1 MKVFVTGGT
10 GFIGARLTEKL
21 IGDNHEV
28 TLLARN
34 PSMVP
39 YSGSEK
45 VTIVKGNLSDKEIL
59 KKGMKSCDW
68 VFHMAAYAKPS
79 YKDPSFVTG
88 INIDGT
94 VNVFEAALESG
105 VRKVVFTS
113 TGGTMSYSHDGMP
126 VDEGTNKRPELHTLY
141 EETKAEAEKIAV
153 DYTAKG
159 LDVVIVNPTRV
170 YGPGRLSESNSVTR
184 IIKLYMS
191 GLWRINP
198 GDGNSIGNYVY
209 VDDVAEGHILAA
221 MHGRGGERYILGG
234 ENHSFNRLFDIIGS
248 AAGKKRI
255 LIRLPAGLM
264 KAIVKGITFFSG
276 LFRVSPPITRDFL
289 DKYLRDWIMSSDKA
303 VTELGYRITPL
314 PEGVL
319 KTIEWLKSV
328 NDGKGK

>member
-21 IGDNHEV
+21 IESDHEV

-39 YSGSEK
+39 YAGNEK
-45 VTIVKGNLSDKEIL
+45 VTILKGDLSDRDLLI
-59 KKGMKSCDW
+59 KGMKSCDW

-79 YKDPSFVTG
+79 YKDPSVVTG
-88 INIDGT
+88 INVDGT

-113 TGGTMSYSHDGMP
+113 TAGTMSYSHDGMP
-126 VDEGTNKRPELHTLY
+126 VDEETNKNPELHTLY
-141 EETKAEAEKIAV
+141 EKTKAEAEKIAV

-198 GDGNSIGNYVY
+198 GDGSSTGNYVY

-221 MHGRGGERYILGG
+221 RHGRGGERYILGG
-234 ENHSFNRLFDIIGS
+234 ENHSFSRLFDTIGT

-255 LIRLPAGLM
+255 LVKLPAGLM
-264 KAIVKGITFFSG
+264 KAIVKIITFFSG
-276 LFRVSPPITRDFL
+276 IFRISPPITRDFL

-303 VTELGYRITPL
+303 VRELGYRITPL
-314 PEGVL
+314 SEGVS
-319 KTIEWLKSV
+319 KTIEWLKTIS
-328 NDGKGK
+328 DGKSK

>member
-21 IGDNHEV
+21 IESDHEV

-39 YSGSEK
+39 YAGNEK
-45 VTIVKGNLSDKEIL
+45 VTILKGDLSDRDLL

-79 YKDPSFVTG
+79 YKDPSVVTG
-88 INIDGT
+88 INVDGT

-113 TGGTMSYSHDGMP
+113 TAGTMSYSHDGMP
-126 VDEGTNKRPELHTLY
+126 VDEETNKNPELHTLY
-141 EETKAEAEKIAV
+141 EKTKAEAEKIAV

-198 GDGNSIGNYVY
+198 GDGSSTGNYVY

-221 MHGRGGERYILGG
+221 RHGRGGERYILGG
-234 ENHSFNRLFDIIGS
+234 ENHSFSRLFDTIGT

-255 LIRLPAGLM
+255 LVKLPAGLM
-264 KAIVKGITFFSG
+264 KAIVKIITFFSG
-276 LFRVSPPITRDFL
+276 IFRISPPITRDFL

-303 VTELGYRITPL
+303 VRELGYRITPL
-314 PEGVL
+314 SEGVS
-319 KTIEWLKSV
+319 KTIEWLKTIS
-328 NDGKGK
+328 DGRSK

>member
-34 PSMVP
+34 PSLVP
-39 YSGSEK
+39 YAGNEK
-45 VTIVKGNLSDKEIL
+45 VTILKGDLSDREL
-59 KKGMKSCDW
+59 LRKGMESCDW

-79 YKDPSFVTG
+79 FKDPSVVTA

-94 VNVFEAALESG
+94 VNVFEAARESG

-126 VDEGTNKRPELHTLY
+126 VDEETNKAPELHTLY
-141 EETKAEAEKIAV
+141 EKTKAEAEKIAV

-198 GDGNSIGNYVY
+198 GNGNSKGNYVY

-221 MHGRGGERYILGG
+221 MRGRAGERYILGG
-234 ENHSFNRLFDIIGS
+234 ENHSFNQLFDTIGS

-276 LFRVSPPITRDFL
+276 IFRVSPPITSDFL

-303 VTELGYRITPL
+303 VSELGYSITPL
-314 PEGVL
+314 YQGVL
-319 KTIEWLKSV
+319 KTIEWLKTV

>member
-21 IGDNHEV
+21 IESDHEV

-39 YSGSEK
+39 YAGNEK
-45 VTIVKGNLSDKEIL
+45 VTILKGDLSDRDLL

-79 YKDPSFVTG
+79 YKDPSVVTG
-88 INIDGT
+88 INVDGT

-113 TGGTMSYSHDGMP
+113 TAGTMSYSHDGMP
-126 VDEGTNKRPELHTLY
+126 VDEETNKNPELHTLY
-141 EETKAEAEKIAV
+141 EKTKAEAEKIAV

-159 LDVVIVNPTRV
+159 LDVVIVTPTRV

-198 GDGNSIGNYVY
+198 GDGSSTGNYVY

-221 MHGRGGERYILGG
+221 RHGRGGERYILGG
-234 ENHSFNRLFDIIGS
+234 ENHSFSRLFDTIGT

-255 LIRLPAGLM
+255 LVKLPAGLM
-264 KAIVKGITFFSG
+264 KAIVKIITFFSG
-276 LFRVSPPITRDFL
+276 IFRISPPITRDFL

-303 VTELGYRITPL
+303 VRELGYRITPL
-314 PEGVL
+314 SEGVS
-319 KTIEWLKSV
+319 KTIEWLKTIS
-328 NDGKGK
+328 DGKSK

>member
-21 IGDNHEV
+21 IEDNHEV
-28 TLLARN
+28 ILLARS

-39 YSGSEK
+39 YAGNEK
-45 VTIVKGNLSDKEIL
+45 VTVIKGDLSDKEKL
-59 KKGMKSCDW
+59 KTGMKSCDW
-68 VFHMAAYAKPS
+68 VFHMAAYAKAS
-79 YKDPSFVTG
+79 FSDPSVVTS

-126 VDEGTNKRPELHTLY
+126 VDEETNKNPELHTLY
-141 EETKAEAEKIAV
+141 EKTKAEAEKIAV
-153 DYTAKG
+153 GYKAKG

-198 GDGNSIGNYVY
+198 GDGSSTGNYVY

-234 ENHSFNRLFDIIGS
+234 ENLSFNRLFDTIGS
-248 AAGKKRI
+248 AAGRKRI

-264 KAIVKGITFFSG
+264 KAIVKGITFFSRI
-276 LFRVSPPITRDFL
+276 FKVSPPITRDFL

-303 VTELGYRITPL
+303 VRELGYRITPL
-314 PEGVL
+314 SEGVA
-319 KTIEWLKSV
+319 KTIEWLRTID
-328 NDGKGK
+328 DGKGN

>member
-21 IGDNHEV
+21 IESDHEV

-39 YSGSEK
+39 YAGNEK
-45 VTIVKGNLSDKEIL
+45 VTILKGDLSDRDLLI
-59 KKGMKSCDW
+59 KGMKSCDW

-79 YKDPSFVTG
+79 YKDPSVVTG
-88 INIDGT
+88 INVDGT

-113 TGGTMSYSHDGMP
+113 TAGTMSYSHDGMP
-126 VDEGTNKRPELHTLY
+126 VDEETNKNPELHTLY
-141 EETKAEAEKIAV
+141 EKTKAEAEKIAV

-198 GDGNSIGNYVY
+198 GDGSSTGNYVY

-221 MHGRGGERYILGG
+221 RHGRGGERYILGG
-234 ENHSFNRLFDIIGS
+234 ENHSFSRLFDTIGT

-255 LIRLPAGLM
+255 LVKLPAGLM
-264 KAIVKGITFFSG
+264 KAIVKIITFFSG
-276 LFRVSPPITRDFL
+276 IFRISPPITRDFL

-303 VTELGYRITPL
+303 VRELGYRITPL
-314 PEGVL
+314 SEGVS
-319 KTIEWLKSV
+319 KTIEWLKTIS
-328 NDGKGK
+328 DGRSK

>member
-21 IGDNHEV
+21 IESDHEV

-39 YSGSEK
+39 YAGNEK
-45 VTIVKGNLSDKEIL
+45 VTILKGDLSDRDLLI
-59 KKGMKSCDW
+59 KGMKSCDW

-79 YKDPSFVTG
+79 YKDPSVVTG
-88 INIDGT
+88 INVDGT

-113 TGGTMSYSHDGMP
+113 TAGTMSYSHDGMP
-126 VDEGTNKRPELHTLY
+126 VDEETNKNPELHTLY
-141 EETKAEAEKIAV
+141 EKTKAEAEKIAV

-198 GDGNSIGNYVY
+198 GDGSSTGNYVY

-221 MHGRGGERYILGG
+221 RHGRGAERYILGG
-234 ENHSFNRLFDIIGS
+234 ENHSFSRLFDTIGT

-255 LIRLPAGLM
+255 LVKLPAGLM
-264 KAIVKGITFFSG
+264 KAIVKIITFFSG
-276 LFRVSPPITRDFL
+276 IFRISPPITRDFL

-303 VTELGYRITPL
+303 VRELGYRITPL
-314 PEGVL
+314 SEGVS
-319 KTIEWLKSV
+319 KTIEWLKTIS
-328 NDGKGK
+328 DGRSK